1 MHTVRAPFAVGAA
14 AVLLLLAGC
23 SGGGTTS
30 HQGDAAAP
38 SSAASSRSEAAAPA
52 TDQSKADACKIII
65 DSFTDV
71 SQASSSMSSSDPAAA
86 MATFTDLTAKVQ
98 SDFAGITN
106 AEIAPLAQDASTS
119 LSNYVA
125 FLEQITA
132 DPSKASEPGT
142 QVTALQNSFTAAAT
156 ACQG

>member
-1 MHTVRAPFAVGAA
+1 MKTIRAPFAVGTAA
-14 AVLLLLAGC
+14 ALLLLAGC
-23 SGGGTTS
+23 SGGTS
-30 HQGDAAAP
+30 ASDQGDAAAP
-38 SSAASSRSEAAAPA
+38 SSAAPSTPTAAAPA

-71 SQASSSMSSSDPAAA
+71 SQASSSMSTSDPQAA
-86 MATFTDLTAKVQ
+86 MATFKDLTAKVQ
-98 SDFAGITN
+98 SDFEGITN

-119 LSNYVA
+119 LSNYVT

-132 DPSKASEPGT
+132 DPSKASELGT
-142 QVTALQNSFTAAAT
+142 QVTALQNSFTAAGT